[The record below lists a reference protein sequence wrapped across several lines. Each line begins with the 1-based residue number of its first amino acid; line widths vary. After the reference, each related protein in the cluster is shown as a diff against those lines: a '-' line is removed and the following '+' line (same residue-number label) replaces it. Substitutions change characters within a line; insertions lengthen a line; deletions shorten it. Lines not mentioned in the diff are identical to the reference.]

1 MPSGGAYER
10 AFHLNHGIDE
20 GACAAGPDSAG
31 AGPSRGDR
39 KARHRVTDALHH
51 LRSTHARFNR
61 GAACYDLHAS
71 VQREAAAR
79 LMDQLG
85 DLPEPFRILEAG
97 CGSGQLT
104 GLLLERFPR
113 SRVDAFDISE
123 GMLDTAQRRIPAN
136 SVRWLHADFVHFMPV
151 LPYPLVVSSS
161 SLHWAAS
168 LDEAIRNLAGCTS
181 PEGLLAVSL
190 MLDGTLG
197 ELHAARETVAPGKP
211 ARQAMPTLAD
221 LTLAMD
227 QIGLQRLGDGSY
239 ELVTRHASAAECL
252 RCIHDQGLTG
262 GLLYRPA
269 PPLVRRELTALA
281 DEYERR
287 FPHPDGGVAAT
298 YTIGWAIARSPS

>member
-1 MPSGGAYER
+1 MPSGGACEY
-10 AFHLNHGIDE
+10 AFHHNHGIDE
-20 GACAAGPDSAG
+20 GSDPAGPDR
-31 AGPSRGDR
+31 SRRGR
-39 KARHRVTDALHH
+39 KARHRVTDTLHH

-123 GMLDTAQRRIPAN
+123 AMLEAAQRRVPSN
-136 SVRWLHADFVHFMPV
+136 CVRWLHADFVHFMPV

-168 LDEAIRNLAGCTS
+168 MDEAIRNLVGCTS
-181 PEGLLAVSL
+181 PEGLLAISL

-197 ELHAARETVAPGKP
+197 ELHAARETIAPGKP
-211 ARQAMPTLAD
+211 VRRAMPKLAD
-221 LTLAMD
+221 LTLAID
-227 QIGLQRLGDGSY
+227 QLGLQRLGDGSY
-239 ELVTRHASAAECL
+239 NLVTHHESAAECL

-262 GLLYRPA
+262 GLLYRPIT
-269 PPLVRRELTALA
+269 PLVRHELATLA
-281 DEYERR
+281 AEYERR
-287 FPHPDGGVAAT
+287 FPHPDGGVSAT
-298 YTIGWAIARSPS
+298 YSIGWAIARCPS